1 MDDIIVAAQ
10 NHFHH
15 DQQHLTIHVL
25 EEKKGSSELE
35 PMLKQ
40 RSH

>member
-15 DQQHLTIHVL
+15 DQQHLTIQVL
-25 EEKKGSSELE
+25 EHKKEFLDLVL
-35 PMLKQ
+35 MLKQ
-40 RSH
+40 K